1 MDIIFGFIGIA
12 LGWLIGRTDRQVVNT
27 ELSDAQRSEYEE
39 KIKYYKDLC
48 RWHVDQTEQLKEKL
62 RESNKTAR

>member
-1 MDIIFGFIGIA
+1 MDIIFGFIGIV

-62 RESNKTAR
+62 RESDKTAR

>member
-62 RESNKTAR
+62 HESDKTAR

>member
-12 LGWLIGRTDRQVVNT
+12 LGWFIGRANCQVVNT
-27 ELSDAQRSEYEE
+27 ELSDEQRNEYEE

-48 RWHVDQTEQLKEKL
+48 KWHVDQIEQLKEKL
-62 RESNKTAR
+62 REHDKNTH

>member
-62 RESNKTAR
+62 RESDKTAR

>member
-12 LGWLIGRTDRQVVNT
+12 LGWFIGRTGRQVVKT
-27 ELSDAQRSEYEE
+27 ELSDAQRAEYEE